1 MLKNI
6 FICHVHY
13 YNNCPHQIGFEYK
26 QSILEGGKTAKKNC
40 SHCENNDY
48 SSKVGTSEPLLYS
61 VDAIDVFTLETLY
74 SVENNAKIYV
84 R

>member
-1 MLKNI
+1 MKR
-6 FICHVHY
+6 
-13 YNNCPHQIGFEYK
+13 
-26 QSILEGGKTAKKNC
+26 KTALTKVGAVLV
-40 SHCENNDY
+40 SG
-48 SSKVGTSEPLLYS
+48 KVGTSEPLLYS